1 MHFSADVHVFNFGEA
16 HFFVEVKPWHLLAV
30 IFTLL
35 SWNWLGLLARGF
47 AQYLLVSLHVL
58 HGISALLAAALELL
72 WNASTGAAISAELAE
87 VLDHQR
93 A

>member
-1 MHFSADVHVFNFGEA
+1 MHFSADVHVFNLGEA

-30 IFTLL
+30 IFALV
-35 SWNWLGLLARGF
+35 SWSWLEQLARGF
-47 AQYLLVSLHVL
+47 VQYLLVSLHVL
-58 HGISALLAAALELL
+58 HGISALLVAALELL
-72 WNASTGAAISAELAE
+72 WNASASTVTPAELAE